1 MHRLARAA
9 PSRRARRPADLSAV
23 VVAARAGDAAAAGEL
38 VRRFQD
44 LAYATAYA
52 YLGDHHRAE
61 DAAQDAFL
69 TALQQLPDLRD
80 PAAFPGWFRQIV
92 RGACGRLTRGRAPA
106 PLALDA
112 AATLA
117 DGGPSPDRLAESR
130 ELAGR
135 VRAALDALPEP
146 QRLATVLY
154 YLGDY
159 SQGEVAAYLGVPVT
173 TVKKRLYA
181 ARQRLRERMLD
192 MVEEELRAN
201 RPSRQDRF
209 ATTVELIAAVK
220 RGDAA
225 TAGAL
230 LDADPTL
237 LDVRDGTMPLLQVGA
252 MYGYNGRGRSHQ
264 AVVDLLLARG
274 APLDL
279 AATAYLDD
287 PQRAAAALAALPT
300 AAARTRAANAP
311 DGEGLT
317 PLHLAAERGATD
329 VARLLLDA
337 GADPNAVDGYGNTP
351 LLCAGHAGPWKAAPA
366 LDLVDLLVERG
377 GRIDVFLAAA
387 LGDVPRLRALLDA
400 DPALVRATDPAG
412 RTALYHAAHDLKLGA
427 VDLLLER
434 GAEVDARAPDGQTV
448 VGTAITHSWD
458 VGGPE
463 VVARLRAAGATLDF
477 TDACIVGDAELVR
490 AILDQH
496 PEHLERRRGGE
507 SGLHLAARWNRPQ
520 VAALLLDRGLDVNLP
535 ADDGA
540 TPVDAAASWGR
551 TEMVDWLKARGGAPA
566 PPL

>member
-1 MHRLARAA
+1 MLRRGRA
-9 PSRRARRPADLSAV
+9 SRPVRPVELPV
-23 VVAARAGDAAAAGEL
+23 LVTAARSGDPAAAGEL

-44 LAYATAYA
+44 MAYATAFA
-52 YLGDHHRAE
+52 HLGDHHRAE
-61 DAAQDAFL
+61 DAAQDAFM
-69 TALQQLPDLRD
+69 TALQRLPDLRE

-92 RGACGRLTRGRAPA
+92 RGACGRLTRGPAPS

-112 AATLA
+112 AAALEDA
-117 DGGPSPDRLAESR
+117 GPAPERLAESR

-135 VRAALDALPEP
+135 VRQALATLPEA

-159 SQGEVAAYLGVPVT
+159 SQAEVAAYLGVPVT

-192 MVEEELRAN
+192 MVEGELRAH
-201 RPSRQDRF
+201 RPSRAARF
-209 ATTVELIAAVK
+209 AGSVALVAAVK

-237 LDVRDGTMPLLQVGA
+237 LSARDGTMPLLQVAA

-264 AVVDLLLARG
+264 AVVDLLLDRG

-279 AATAYLDD
+279 AAAAYLDD
-287 PQRAAAALAALPT
+287 PARAAALLDAAPD
-300 AAARTRAANAP
+300 AAAAVQEADA
-311 DGEGLT
+311 EGLT
-317 PLHLAAERGATD
+317 ALHFAAERGATA

-337 GADPNAVDGYGNTP
+337 GADPDAVDAYGCPP

-366 LDLVDLLVERG
+366 LDLVDLLVARG
-377 GRIDVFLAAA
+377 ARVDVFRAAA

-400 DPALVRATDPAG
+400 DPALVRATDAAG
-412 RTALYHAAHDLKLGA
+412 RTALYHAAHDLKLEA
-427 VDLLLER
+427 VDLLLNR
-434 GAEVDARAPDGQTV
+434 GADVNARFPDGQTA

-458 VGGPE
+458 EAGPA
-463 VVARLRAAGATLDF
+463 VVARLRAAGAALDLI
-477 TDACIVGDAELVR
+477 DACIVGDVDRVR
-490 AILDQH
+490 SQIAA
-496 PEHLERRRGGE
+496 HLEQLRARRSGE
-507 SGLHLAARWNRPQ
+507 TALHVAARWNRPD
-520 VAALLLDRGLDVNLP
+520 VAALLLEAGLDVNLP
-535 ADDGA
+535 ADDEA

-551 TEMVDWLKARGGAPA
+551 TAMVDWLTARGGVPA
-566 PPL
+566 AR